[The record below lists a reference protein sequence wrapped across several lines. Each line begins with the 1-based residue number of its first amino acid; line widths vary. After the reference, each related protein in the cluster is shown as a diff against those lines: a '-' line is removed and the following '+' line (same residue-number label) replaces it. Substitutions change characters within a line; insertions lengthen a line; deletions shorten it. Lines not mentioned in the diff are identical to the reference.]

1 MRLPPGHVAS
11 LQTPG
16 SFETVADESGP
27 SLNPRLWACS
37 QLGCKVL
44 QRLFSGHKIT
54 SWGTVLMFP
63 GASNW
68 CELMI
73 QSSNHIKSSSR
84 ASFAASM
91 TSMPVPKPTMGLTVA
106 AVHLNLLKVLY
117 LRKHSGSRIVDTHR
131 NSPTHD
137 SLERAGC
144 WQSHQI
150 YNQPLSIT
158 PGGSFDHWG
167 VGGFPL
173 PQGRIFLVPTPVLLG
188 SLVRHVHLWSL
199 QTVSAGTDEE
209 LPKHHVCGVEHPKLP
224 GVWCFSLK

>member
-1 MRLPPGHVAS
+1 MVLQAALYAPHLHSWSLVAS
-11 LQTPG
+11 APSMLLLLRRVL
-16 SFETVADESGP
+16 VALREERE
-27 SLNPRLWACS
+27 NPREY
-37 QLGCKVL
+37 G
-44 QRLFSGHKIT
+44 
-54 SWGTVLMFP
+54 M
-63 GASNW
+63 
-68 CELMI
+68 
-73 QSSNHIKSSSR
+73 
-84 ASFAASM
+84 
-91 TSMPVPKPTMGLTVA
+91 PTMGLQVA

-188 SLVRHVHLWSL
+188 SLVRHVHL
-199 QTVSAGTDEE
+199 
-209 LPKHHVCGVEHPKLP
+209 
-224 GVWCFSLK
+224 